1 MSIQSWSTRDE
12 NNIGCDCINAKCQ
25 KWRMG
30 AGWMTGS
37 QRGVRTWRRPWA
49 FCVFFCFATCNADE
63 WTVEWMKIENC
74 NACHNPEYATE
85 KLEWCINA
93 APDQTRWS
101 IEPKEWHIE
110 CNDLTGNLFHAA
122 STPPPPQQKHVR
134 PYVCPSVCLYGCMV
148 FFASLLTTKKN

>member
-12 NNIGCDCINAKCQ
+12 NNIGCECINAKCQ

-49 FCVFFCFATCNADE
+49 FCVFFSVSATCNADE
-63 WTVEWMKIENC
+63 WTVEWMIIENC

-93 APDQTRWS
+93 APDTLVHRTKRVTHQVQRFNW
-101 IEPKEWHIE
+101 EPFSCCINNTTTTTTK
-110 CNDLTGNLFHAA
+110 T
-122 STPPPPQQKHVR
+122 
-134 PYVCPSVCLYGCMV
+134 CPSICLSV
-148 FFASLLTTKKN
+148 SVSLWVHGIFRNFTNH